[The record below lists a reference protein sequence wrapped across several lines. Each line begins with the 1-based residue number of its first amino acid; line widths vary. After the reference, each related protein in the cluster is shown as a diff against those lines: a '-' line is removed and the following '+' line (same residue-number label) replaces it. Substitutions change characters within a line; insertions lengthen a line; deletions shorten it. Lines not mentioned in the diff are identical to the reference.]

1 MGSSFIWCRKNLVKL
16 LLHES
21 QEVIAKIELDI
32 TSELGSLDIVDTV
45 EEGRELT
52 VHKTQNYEKV
62 LERQRTNKWRKRE
75 VKEKGKQDNVCPGW
89 NFEF

>member
-1 MGSSFIWCRKNLVKL
+1 MKL

-21 QEVIAKIELDI
+21 QEVIAKIELAI

-62 LERQRTNKWRKRE
+62 SERQRTSKWRKRE
-75 VKEKGKQDNVCPGW
+75 VKEKGKQKIMSVLDEILSSKNTGVL
-89 NFEF
+89 NL

>member
-1 MGSSFIWCRKNLVKL
+1 MKL

-21 QEVIAKIELDI
+21 QEVIAKIELAI

-75 VKEKGKQDNVCPGW
+75 VKEKGKQKIMSVLDEILSSKNTGVL
-89 NFEF
+89 NL